1 MIAVEIPGFTGWDTL
16 VLPTITHDHI
26 LMSGCSSSSTMS
38 LSGTPLS
45 QLPSA
50 TLSQCSDFEVQK

>member
-1 MIAVEIPGFTGWDTL
+1 MIPVEKPGSVPTGWDML
-16 VLPTITHDHI
+16 VVPTIID
-26 LMSGCSSSSTMS
+26 LAGGSSSASMS

-50 TLSQCSDFEVQK
+50 TLSECSDVQVQN